1 VLRGEWR
8 AEALAL
14 HAMEDVDRT
23 DLWSLATPSQR
34 EERRPADRAFTRESK
49 VHMHLGFKQ

>member
-1 VLRGEWR
+1 
-8 AEALAL
+8 
-14 HAMEDVDRT
+14 MEDVDRT